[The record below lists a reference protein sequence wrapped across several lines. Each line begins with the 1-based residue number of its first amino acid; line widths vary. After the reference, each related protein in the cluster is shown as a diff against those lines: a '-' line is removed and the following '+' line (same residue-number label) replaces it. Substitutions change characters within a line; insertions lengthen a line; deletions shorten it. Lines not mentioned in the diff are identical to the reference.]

1 MALFVR
7 LNAALS
13 AFRDP
18 DRYLAAADSE
28 VVLESLLARVKAL
41 EDIQTRRE
49 VEWAEVR
56 SALDRMIRRYAAL
69 QSKAKGQD
77 DDEPPAGRQS
87 REQLRATLRAKGLL
101 REG

>member
-1 MALFVR
+1 LPGR
-7 LNAALS
+7 LKAALR

-18 DRYLAAADSE
+18 DSVTAAATSE
-28 VVLESLLARVKAL
+28 VVLESVLARIKAL

-69 QSKAKGQD
+69 QAKAKGDD
-77 DDEPPAGRQS
+77 DDEQPAAKQS

>member
-1 MALFVR
+1 MR
-7 LNAALS
+7 LKAALR
-13 AFRDP
+13 AYRTAGRELP
-18 DRYLAAADSE
+18 AADAE

-69 QSKAKGQD
+69 QSKAKGDD
-77 DDEPPAGRQS
+77 DDEPAGRQS

>member
-1 MALFVR
+1 MFLR
-7 LNAALS
+7 LKAALRAYRTAGRELPAS
-13 AFRDP
+13 DT
-18 DRYLAAADSE
+18 E

-56 SALDRMIRRYAAL
+56 TALDRMIRRYAAL
-69 QSKAKGQD
+69 QSKAKDQD
-77 DDEPPAGRQS
+77 QDEQPGRQT